1 MAITSVR
8 LQSDLESQLENLA
21 QNFHRSKNWLI
32 NQAIREYI
40 EKNQLETKRWE
51 ETLAALESVK
61 KGRGIPGEDVD
72 GWLQSWGTDTE
83 IKPSELWK

>member
-1 MAITSVR
+1 MATTSVR

-40 EKNQLETKRWE
+40 EKNQQETNRWE
-51 ETLAALESVK
+51 ETLIALESVK
-61 KGRGIPGEDVD
+61 NGQGIPEEDVD
-72 GWLQSWGTDTE
+72 IWLKSWGTDTE
-83 IKPSELWK
+83 IKSPEL

>member
-1 MAITSVR
+1 MGITSIR

-40 EKNQLETKRWE
+40 EKNQQETKRWE
-51 ETLAALESVK
+51 ETLIALESVK
-61 KGRGIPGEDVD
+61 NGQGIPEENVD
-72 GWLQSWGTDTE
+72 LWLGSWGTDTE
-83 IKPSELWK
+83 MKPPEL